1 MTSRRA
7 LNKTDEST
15 ASAYSYSTSLQEDIR
30 LTNAL
35 IQQLGDAQD
44 DYLQGDVPTSALCRL
59 LSLRSEYTAS
69 SFETTNQQMK
79 APFRKIGF
87 GQCGIIYEQ
96 PNRGYVLKLA
106 RKYFEDSL
114 LGDLRAHLRVYQAL
128 ADYPTD
134 CRIPSV
140 YKYITASNSS
150 WWEANSHFFTA
161 QDELELPTMAL
172 ATQHILPLPKIVRT
186 ALIDLYCPE
195 EHKAAVT
202 ENPSNQDC
210 LARVYLGR
218 SRVPNAPKS
227 PNFTLRN
234 FNLHLDQMMEL
245 KLPIV
250 DYSRAIGEA
259 LAVIHWR
266 ANIDAYDIEF
276 VLGSE
281 AEAIYRPEPTTA
293 PQVRMKAEEVESM
306 STHTDIDEIVSVNF
320 KQRSTRLWVL
330 DFNLCSRWDMA
341 QVLESGGEDKLVG
354 HLVQAFFEND
364 PYYPRPIKS
373 GANDADKDQVQNE
386 LWEVFCSAYLNKS
399 KAVLAGSTTGGEQK
413 ERLLELPKSFIAS
426 CIAGAK
432 CGRVSD
438 NYKAVDNL

>member
-1 MTSRRA
+1 MASCRA
-7 LNKTDEST
+7 LNNTDEST
-15 ASAYSYSTSLQEDIR
+15 ASASLQEDIR

-35 IQQLGDAQD
+35 VQQLDDAQD
-44 DYLQGDVPTSALCRL
+44 DCLKDDDVSASALCRL
-59 LSLRSEYTAS
+59 LSLRAECTTTS
-69 SFETTNQQMK
+69 SCQRISQEMK
-79 APFRKIGF
+79 VPFRKVGF
-87 GQCGIIYEQ
+87 GQCGIIYA
-96 PNRGYVLKLA
+96 RSTGYVLKLA
-106 RKYFEDSL
+106 KKHFEDSL

-128 ADYPTD
+128 ADHPTD

-140 YKYITASNSS
+140 YKYVTASNSS
-150 WWEANSHFFTA
+150 WWEANSHFFTT

-195 EHKAAVT
+195 EHKATAT
-202 ENPSNQDC
+202 ENPSNKDC

-218 SRVPNAPKS
+218 SRLPNTPKS

-234 FNLHLDQMMEL
+234 FNLHLDQMLEL
-245 KLPIV
+245 NLPIL

-266 ANIDAYDIEF
+266 ANVDAYDIEF

-281 AEAIYRPEPTTA
+281 AEAIYHPEPTTV

-306 STHTDIDEIVSVNF
+306 PTHTDIDEIVSVNF

-330 DFNLCSRWDMA
+330 DFNLCSRWDMT
-341 QVLESGGEDKLVG
+341 QVLTSGGENELVE

-373 GANDADKDQVQNE
+373 GTNGTGMGQVREQ
-386 LWEVFCSAYLNKS
+386 LWGVFSSAYLNKS
-399 KAVLAGSTTGGEQK
+399 KAVLAGSTIEGGLK
-413 ERLLELPKSFIAS
+413 ERLLELPEDFIAC
-426 CIAGAK
+426 CIADALFGQK
-432 CGRVSD
+432 SD
-438 NYKAVDNL
+438 N

>member
-1 MTSRRA
+1 
-7 LNKTDEST
+7 
-15 ASAYSYSTSLQEDIR
+15 
-30 LTNAL
+30 
-35 IQQLGDAQD
+35 
-44 DYLQGDVPTSALCRL
+44 
-59 LSLRSEYTAS
+59 
-69 SFETTNQQMK
+69 
-79 APFRKIGF
+79 
-87 GQCGIIYEQ
+87 
-96 PNRGYVLKLA
+96 
-106 RKYFEDSL
+106 
-114 LGDLRAHLRVYQAL
+114 
-128 ADYPTD
+128 
-134 CRIPSV
+134 
-140 YKYITASNSS
+140 
-150 WWEANSHFFTA
+150 
-161 QDELELPTMAL
+161 
-172 ATQHILPLPKIVRT
+172 
-186 ALIDLYCPE
+186 
-195 EHKAAVT
+195 
-202 ENPSNQDC
+202 
-210 LARVYLGR
+210 
-218 SRVPNAPKS
+218 
-227 PNFTLRN
+227 
-234 FNLHLDQMMEL
+234 MMEL

-330 DFNLCSRWDMA
+330 DFNLCSRWDMT
-341 QVLESGGEDKLVG
+341 QVLASGGEDRLVG

-373 GANDADKDQVQNE
+373 GANGADKDQVRNE

-432 CGRVSD
+432 CGQVSD
-438 NYKAVDNL
+438 N